1 MRRVFCILLAV
12 LCLSAGLPVFSDAAS
27 APALCFAEK
36 NRNGETID
44 ISLVACGCVGVRS
57 MNVEIRYDPDAVVF
71 VRSFPGDDAQQV
83 NRTENNGFNYGVN
96 ANEPGIIYFA
106 CYFKESLWTADA
118 FAADAQPG
126 YTVRVNGDAFELLV
140 VRLGSKVDAPASFSL
155 TGTVV
160 YGLDQPDFTSTFPG
174 ALPPH
179 VHEIVKVA
187 AKAPTCTEE
196 GWAAYEYC
204 KTCDYTTK
212 QTISAK
218 GHTEVTDAAVAAT
231 CTTKGKTAGSHCSVC
246 GTVIVAQTEI
256 PAKGHTEVTDPAVA
270 ATCTNKGK
278 TAGSHCSVC
287 GTVIE
292 AQTEIPA
299 KGHTEVT
306 DAAVAATC
314 TNKGKTVGSHCSV
327 CGTVIEAPTEIPAA
341 GHVWDDGAV
350 SMPPAAGKPGK
361 MLYTCTVC
369 GETKEEEI
377 PAPAFIPGD
386 VNGDGAV
393 GADDAR
399 LALRRSVDLENYG
412 PGTAAFLACDVNAD
426 GTVGAD
432 DARMI
437 LRASVDLETLAG

>member
-256 PAKGHTEVTDPAVA
+256 PAKGHTEVTDAAVA
-270 ATCTNKGK
+270 ATCTTKGK

-287 GTVIE
+287 GTVIV
-292 AQTEIPA
+292 AQTE
-299 KGHTEVT
+299 
-306 DAAVAATC
+306 
-314 TNKGKTVGSHCSV
+314 
-327 CGTVIEAPTEIPAA
+327 
-341 GHVWDDGAV
+341 
-350 SMPPAAGKPGK
+350 
-361 MLYTCTVC
+361 
-369 GETKEEEI
+369 
-377 PAPAFIPGD
+377 
-386 VNGDGAV
+386 
-393 GADDAR
+393 
-399 LALRRSVDLENYG
+399 
-412 PGTAAFLACDVNAD
+412 
-426 GTVGAD
+426 
-432 DARMI
+432 
-437 LRASVDLETLAG
+437 

>member
-126 YTVRVNGDAFELLV
+126 DTVHVNSDAFELLV
-140 VRLGSKVDAPASFSL
+140 VRLRCKVDAPASFSL

-160 YGLDQPDFTSTFPG
+160 YGLDQPDFTSTFSG
-174 ALPPH
+174 TLPPH

-231 CTTKGKTAGSHCSVC
+231 CT
-246 GTVIVAQTEI
+246 
-256 PAKGHTEVTDPAVA
+256 
-270 ATCTNKGK
+270 NKGK
-278 TAGSHCSVC
+278 TAGSHCAVC
-287 GTVIE
+287 GTVIV
-292 AQTEIPA
+292 APTEIPA

-314 TNKGKTVGSHCSV
+314 TTAGKTAGSHCSV
-327 CGTVIEAPTEIPAA
+327 CGEVIKAQEAVPAT

-361 MLYTCTVC
+361 MLFTCTVC

-377 PAPAFIPGD
+377 PAPAFVPGD

>member
-126 YTVRVNGDAFELLV
+126 DTVHVNSDAFELLV
-140 VRLGSKVDAPASFSL
+140 VRLRCKVDAPASFSL

-160 YGLDQPDFTSTFPG
+160 YGLDQPDFTSTFSG
-174 ALPPH
+174 TLPPH

-231 CTTKGKTAGSHCSVC
+231 CT
-246 GTVIVAQTEI
+246 
-256 PAKGHTEVTDPAVA
+256 
-270 ATCTNKGK
+270 NKGK
-278 TAGSHCSVC
+278 TAGSHGSVC

-292 AQTEIPA
+292 APTEIPA

-314 TNKGKTVGSHCSV
+314 TTAGKTAGSHCSV
-327 CGTVIEAPTEIPAA
+327 CGEVIKAQEAVPAT

-361 MLYTCTVC
+361 MLFTCTVC

-377 PAPAFIPGD
+377 PAPAFVPGD

>member
-126 YTVRVNGDAFELLV
+126 DTVHVNSDAFELLV
-140 VRLGSKVDAPASFSL
+140 VRLRCKVDAPASFSL

-160 YGLDQPDFTSTFPG
+160 YGLDQPDFTSTFSG
-174 ALPPH
+174 TLPPH

-231 CTTKGKTAGSHCSVC
+231 CT
-246 GTVIVAQTEI
+246 
-256 PAKGHTEVTDPAVA
+256 
-270 ATCTNKGK
+270 NKGK

-292 AQTEIPA
+292 APTEIPA

-314 TNKGKTVGSHCSV
+314 TTAGKTAGSHCSV
-327 CGTVIEAPTEIPAA
+327 CGEVIKAQEAVPAT

-361 MLYTCTVC
+361 MLFTCTVC

-377 PAPAFIPGD
+377 PAPAFVPGD